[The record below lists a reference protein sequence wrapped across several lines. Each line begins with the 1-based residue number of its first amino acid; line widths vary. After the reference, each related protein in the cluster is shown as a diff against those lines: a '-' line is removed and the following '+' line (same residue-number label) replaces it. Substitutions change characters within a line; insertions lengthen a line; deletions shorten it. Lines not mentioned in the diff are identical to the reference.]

1 MSAVWD
7 KIKVAAKW
15 VYDWVTVLAAI
26 VLGALS
32 VAIDYLDQLAG
43 IDLAQIMSQRRAAEI
58 TFGVAISKAA
68 VAIYNSQKAKT

>member
-15 VYDWVTVLAAI
+15 VYDWVTVLVAI
-26 VLGALS
+26 ILGALS

-43 IDLAQIMSQRRAAEI
+43 IDLTQIMSQRRAAEI
-58 TFGVAISKAA
+58 TLGVAVSKAA